1 MLQSHRTDQSQRLPL
16 TTIIGE
22 RFSYRFAFDRS
33 ADSIKANEPGQDYIA
48 IIAADDRI
56 AFVLCDGVS
65 QSFYGDLAARILGDQ
80 LVAWL
85 WENGTDHIQNQSLL
99 TAYLSQFLSQL
110 TEFATQQVSQF
121 VFPPE
126 MSSMLQNVLEK
137 KRALGSEAT
146 FTSGLIDLSN
156 ERCYLSWMG
165 DSRLRIWDKNGEKTH
180 ELLGEEAFQTSER
193 WSTRRGMVGKL
204 HSALIPM
211 ANVIRLTTYSDGL
224 ARLDHHLING
234 LSSDQTL
241 TKIIEESK
249 LLAGSDDISFLEIS
263 FNPHPETIIS
273 LPKAPSKLEVLTNRD
288 RQRLI
293 VSWSP
298 VKSANQYEVA
308 IQSPRG
314 WQIISTDKPYLERNY
329 KALPWQA
336 HTISVRAWIGEEVS
350 EWSKPI
356 KLQLEPVA
364 ISPRLQEVPT
374 SPAMPIPITPSPT
387 HQQMIHPPARIP
399 LWKRIPLRLRYGI
412 GGIFVLVFIGAI
424 LVVTQPNP
432 PPFLQTATPTPT
444 AVSPAALPHESEAI
458 QTNTTLK
465 DKMTPTPL
473 ATQSQPRNDPF
484 LIKSHNRSKFIC
496 PGYTPK
502 YKATCPTIEI
512 Q

>member
-1 MLQSHRTDQSQRLPL
+1 MPL

-85 WENGTDHIQNQSLL
+85 WENGTNHIQNQSLL
-99 TAYLSQFLSQL
+99 TASLSQFLSQL

-126 MSSMLQNVLEK
+126 MSSMLQSVLEK

-146 FTSGLIDLSN
+146 FTSGFIDLAN

-204 HSALIPM
+204 HSVLIPT

-234 LSSDQTL
+234 PSSDQTL

-288 RQRLI
+288 HQRFI

-356 KLQLEPVA
+356 KLQLEPFA

-374 SPAMPIPITPSPT
+374 SPVMPIPTTPSITRP
-387 HQQMIHPPARIP
+387 QMIHPPARIP

-412 GGIFVLVFIGAI
+412 GGLLVLVFIGAI

-444 AVSPAALPHESEAI
+444 AVPPAALPHESEVI
-458 QTNTTLK
+458 QTDTTLR

-473 ATQSQPRNDPF
+473 ATESQPRRDPSP
-484 LIKSHNRSKFIC
+484 IKRFTRSKFIC
-496 PGYTPK
+496 PGYMPK
-502 YKATCPTIEI
+502 FKATCPTIEI

>member
-288 RQRLI
+288 RQRFI

-356 KLQLEPVA
+356 KLQLEPFA

-412 GGIFVLVFIGAI
+412 GGILVLVFIGAI
-424 LVVTQPNP
+424 LVVAQPIP
-432 PPFLQTATPTPT
+432 LPFLQTATPIPT
-444 AVSPAALPHESEAI
+444 AAPPVALPHESEVI
-458 QTNTTLK
+458 QTDNSLR
-465 DKMTPTPL
+465 DKIKPTPL

-484 LIKSHNRSKFIC
+484 FIKNHNLSKFIC
-496 PGYTPK
+496 PGYMPK
-502 YKATCPTIEI
+502 FKATYPTIEI

>member
-1 MLQSHRTDQSQRLPL
+1 
-16 TTIIGE
+16 
-22 RFSYRFAFDRS
+22 
-33 ADSIKANEPGQDYIA
+33 
-48 IIAADDRI
+48 
-56 AFVLCDGVS
+56 
-65 QSFYGDLAARILGDQ
+65 
-80 LVAWL
+80 
-85 WENGTDHIQNQSLL
+85 
-99 TAYLSQFLSQL
+99 
-110 TEFATQQVSQF
+110 
-121 VFPPE
+121 
-126 MSSMLQNVLEK
+126 LEK

-211 ANVIRLTTYSDGL
+211 ANVIRLSTYSDGL

-288 RQRLI
+288 RQRFI

-350 EWSKPI
+350 EWSKPVR
-356 KLQLEPVA
+356 LQLEPVA

-374 SPAMPIPITPSPT
+374 SPGMPIPTTPSPT

-424 LVVTQPNP
+424 LVVTQPFSL
-432 PPFLQTATPTPT
+432 PFLQTATLTPT
-444 AVSPAALPHESEAI
+444 AAQPAALPHESEVI
-458 QTNTTLK
+458 QTDNALR

-496 PGYTPK
+496 PSYTPK